1 MMLCPVNVVL
11 KLNRLVNV
19 SCSFNIR
26 GEYFKA
32 RYFNN
37 NNNNNNNSNNNNNN
51 NNNNIDSYIAHFYP
65 QCALHYESRLKIITF
80 LNLKKS

>member
-37 NNNNNNNSNNNNNN
+37 NNNNNNN
-51 NNNNIDSYIAHFYP
+51 NIDSYIAHFYP

-80 LNLKKS
+80 LAYVTLYIKYCKT

>member
-37 NNNNNNNSNNNNNN
+37 NNNNN
-51 NNNNIDSYIAHFYP
+51 IDSYIAHFYP
-65 QCALHYESRLKIITF
+65 QCALHYESALKRKIITF
-80 LNLKKS
+80 LAYVTLYIKYCKT

>member
-37 NNNNNNNSNNNNNN
+37 YNNNNNN
-51 NNNNIDSYIAHFYP
+51 NNYNKNKTLFID
-65 QCALHYESRLKIITF
+65 
-80 LNLKKS
+80 LKKNRLFTDSRI